1 MAGRRIIAGA
11 IVGGLAA
18 SLLHP
23 VLGPALRLG
32 LPGTS
37 LSAPAPQGPPQSAS
51 EASQVIILALTGS
64 RPLSLDEV
72 RTVGE
77 LAMAGAQ
84 ANPDNGFWW
93 AAQAWSLD
101 RLREPEAAQ
110 RARSEAMALGGW
122 TAPWQQEFVTLSIP
136 EASYRTSLTAQA
148 FTALG
153 RPTPAPDSYWAGPL
167 AVLPGAFLAAC
178 AASAALGLAAWASS
192 QRSKWSAAWNHPSL
206 GWVMLAAA
214 AGAAVRGH
222 AAAAL
227 ALAGAGLAVSMQ
239 LLPPA
244 KRGAPWKLAAALFG
258 VFSAAGLG
266 AGFAGVSQAAK
277 WTLMGGPWSSP
288 EASWAAAAASL
299 AAAMAGARLSRR
311 PEKGAAAFCA
321 EAWMISAAICA
332 LASVAALAASLWFWP
347 LDEILQVAGNST

>member
-18 SLLHP
+18 SLVHP
-23 VLGPALRLG
+23 VLGSSLRLG
-32 LPGTS
+32 LPGQPPEI
-37 LSAPAPQGPPQSAS
+37 PAPDGPPQSAA

-64 RPLSLDEV
+64 RPLTLDEV

-101 RLREPEAAQ
+101 RLREPEAAR
-110 RARSEAMALGGW
+110 RARAEAMALKGW
-122 TAPWQQEFVTLSIP
+122 SAPWQQEAITFSIP
-136 EASYRTSLTAQA
+136 EASYRTALTAQA
-148 FTALG
+148 FTDLG
-153 RPTPAPDSYWAGPL
+153 QPTLAPRSLFAGPL

-178 AASAALGLAAWASS
+178 AASAVMALAAWASA
-192 QRSKWSAAWNHPSL
+192 QRSNWSAAWNHPQL
-206 GWVMLAAA
+206 GWVMLAAS
-214 AGAAVRGH
+214 AGAAIRGH

-227 ALAGAGLAVSMQ
+227 ALAGAGLAISLQ

-244 KRGAPWKLAAALFG
+244 KRGAPWTLAAVVFG

-266 AGFAGVSQAAK
+266 AGFSGVSQSAA
-277 WTLMGGPWSSP
+277 WTLLAGPWSAP

-321 EAWMISAAICA
+321 EAWLISAAVCA

-347 LDEILQVAGNST
+347 MDEILLVARIST